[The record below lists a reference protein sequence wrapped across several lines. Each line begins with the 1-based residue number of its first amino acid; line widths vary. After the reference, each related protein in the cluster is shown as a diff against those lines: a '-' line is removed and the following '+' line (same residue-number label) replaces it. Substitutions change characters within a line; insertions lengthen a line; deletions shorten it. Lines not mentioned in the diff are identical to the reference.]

1 MTESGSGF
9 RVVDGNSVLSSGR
22 DSTCG
27 CADDKNTGPVR
38 RHFTGALNTQ
48 TKIVVF
54 AAFLR
59 PIRLPVSSA
68 SELNHSTVWTTSC
81 SFLLT
86 GGLSKLSSTHHP
98 MIFGFL
104 RTLGT

>member
-27 CADDKNTGPVR
+27 CADDKNTRPVR
-38 RHFTGALNTQ
+38 RPFTGALNQ
-48 TKIVVF
+48 KIVVF

-59 PIRLPVSSA
+59 IIRLPVSSA
-68 SELNHSTVWTTSC
+68 SELNHSTVIGPLLAPSC
-81 SFLLT
+81 
-86 GGLSKLSSTHHP
+86 
-98 MIFGFL
+98 
-104 RTLGT
+104 